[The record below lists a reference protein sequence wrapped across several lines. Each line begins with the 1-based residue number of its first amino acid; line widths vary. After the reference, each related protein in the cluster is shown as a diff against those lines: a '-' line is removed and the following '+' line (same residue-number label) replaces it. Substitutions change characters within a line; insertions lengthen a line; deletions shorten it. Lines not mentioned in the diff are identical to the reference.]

1 MPFSRKQCFTADSTA
16 ITTAVLKC
24 YNKLVH
30 VNYQYEAIQNHI
42 VMLLYYSTKHK
53 CRIGGLALV
62 IKSLQMG
69 IMGANIYYQV
79 KQNVA
84 NLYLS

>member
-1 MPFSRKQCFTADSTA
+1 MSDWGTGA
-16 ITTAVLKC
+16 
-24 YNKLVH
+24 
-30 VNYQYEAIQNHI
+30 
-42 VMLLYYSTKHK
+42 
-53 CRIGGLALV
+53 V